1 MIKRAAILVALF
13 ILVQSP
19 NDMQSLITTPK
30 RSAILWTVTITA
42 IWLFLWFAPWQTL
55 SVLSMWLK
63 LAVALAIF
71 IVPGFCIYG
80 SIQAK
85 SSGRLNHIVF
95 GFVISH
101 LILAVFG
108 TLGRLLH
115 FPFAY
120 LKHGMMALGLILL
133 LYYAIPRLASFKLP
147 QVGSSIPGNI
157 ISALPV
163 ILMVTFAALM
173 TIQRVLSDDD
183 LTYLALLTNWQNS
196 AALNFNDVF
205 FGADKFLSIRFWIV
219 STPFSQAF
227 LSELSGLPGIF
238 LLGGYYEPFLAAL
251 ALFSVYE
258 LARTLGLSH
267 VKATAAVVFQVLC
280 LALLAEYLHPGAP
293 FFRQLSVDKATATFI
308 VIPVFLQSIV
318 WYLSEPI
325 KKNIIL
331 VTLTGLSLMLMHPI
345 ALVYAVMVAGLITV
359 FGLNQ
364 TNLRARIGL
373 LILLVAIM
381 SPQIAIRF
389 VKHEAQAVIPFSP
402 EDTLTSSGIESMIS
416 VWGNTKFYGFN
427 PAILAMH
434 IPYADKLPIPAFIL
448 QFAWLIFPICG
459 AVFALQRI
467 RHDPLSQYVLACFL
481 LGGLAGIPFT
491 GWLLG
496 SLVSAWML
504 ERTLW
509 LYPFGLGMVFALTAL
524 GDMTGLTNRLTQ
536 WLRPL
541 HTKTTIDPP
550 HWLLATLTV
559 FCSAMILLTMR
570 EQNLPDFTRF
580 TLNAQ
585 RYQEFTQIG
594 EFMDSRTVGQTFAV
608 GTDRFNDFIPAI
620 TSKIKLISYRPSD
633 TSYPYFYSQAER
645 NQRFQ
650 DRQSIFSNNLESA
663 DRIALMK
670 KYNIKFLWLKGGE
683 YYMVKNMVS
692 TNPDIFIEHQFEGYY
707 VIEVR

>member
-1 MIKRAAILVALF
+1 MIKRATEIVALF
-13 ILVQSP
+13 ILVQSS
-19 NDMQSLITTPK
+19 NHMQSQTATPNRK
-30 RSAILWTVTITA
+30 SIFWAVILTA
-42 IWLFLWFAPWQTL
+42 GWLLLWFVSWQSL
-55 SVLSMWLK
+55 PMLSMWFK
-63 LAVALAIF
+63 LGVALIIF

-80 SIQAK
+80 LLQHAP
-85 SSGRLNHIVF
+85 SSWLNHFTF

-101 LILAVFG
+101 LIIAVFG

-115 FPFAY
+115 FPFAS

-133 LYYAIPRLASFKLP
+133 LYYTISRLDSFKLP
-147 QVGSSIPGNI
+147 RFETSTFRII
-157 ISALPV
+157 ISTLPL
-163 ILMVTFAALM
+163 ILMVIFAALM
-173 TIQRVLSDDD
+173 TIQRVPSDDD

-196 AALNFNDVF
+196 SALNFNDVF
-205 FGADKFLSIRFWIV
+205 FGADKLLSIRFWIV

-238 LLGGYYEPFLAAL
+238 LLGGYYEPFLAVL
-251 ALFSVYE
+251 SLFSVYE
-258 LARTLGLSH
+258 LAKTLGLSH
-267 VKATAAVVFQVLC
+267 TKATAAVILQVLC

-293 FFRQLSVDKATATFI
+293 FFRQLSTDKATATFI

-318 WYLSEPI
+318 WYLSEPV

-331 VTLTGLSLMLMHPI
+331 IILTGLSLMLMHPI

-359 FGLNQ
+359 FGLDQ
-364 TNLRARIGL
+364 TDLRVRIGL

-416 VWGNTKFYGFN
+416 VWGDTQFYGFN

-459 AVFALQRI
+459 AAFALKHI
-467 RHDPLSQYVLACFL
+467 RRDPLSQYVLACFL
-481 LGGLAGIPFT
+481 LGALAGIPFT

-509 LYPFGLGMVFALTAL
+509 LYPFGIGMVFAL
-524 GDMTGLTNRLTQ
+524 DMTGITNRLIK
-536 WLRPL
+536 WLHPL
-541 HTKTTIDPP
+541 HSKTTIDPP

-559 FCSAMILLTMR
+559 FCSAIILLTMR

-594 EFMDSRTVGQTFAV
+594 EFMDSHTVGQTFAV

-650 DRQSIFSNNLESA
+650 DRQSIFSNNLETA

-683 YYMVKNMVS
+683 YYMVKDLVS
-692 TNPDIFIEHQFEGYY
+692 TRPDIFTEHKFEGYY

>member
-1 MIKRAAILVALF
+1 
-13 ILVQSP
+13 
-19 NDMQSLITTPK
+19 MQSFFATPNRK
-30 RSAILWTVTITA
+30 SMVWAVMLAA
-42 IWLFLWFAPWQTL
+42 IWLFLWFVPWQSL
-55 SVLSMWLK
+55 AILSMWFRLG
-63 LAVALAIF
+63 VALIIF

-80 SIQAK
+80 LLQDR
-85 SSGRLNHIVF
+85 SSGWLNRFVF

-133 LYYAIPRLASFKLP
+133 LYYAISRLDSFKLP
-147 QVGSSIPGNI
+147 QLGISIPGNI
-157 ISALPV
+157 VSALPL
-163 ILMVTFAALM
+163 ILMVICAALM

-196 AALNFNDVF
+196 SALNFNDVF

-238 LLGGYYEPFLAAL
+238 LLGGYYELFLAAL
-251 ALFSVYE
+251 SIFCIYE
-258 LARTLGLSH
+258 LAKTLGLSH
-267 VKATAAVVFQVLC
+267 IKATAAVVLQVVC

-308 VIPVFLQSIV
+308 VVPVFLQSIV
-318 WYLSEPI
+318 WYLSKPI
-325 KKNIIL
+325 KKNIVL
-331 VTLTGLSLMLMHPI
+331 VILTGLSLMLMHPI
-345 ALVYAVMVAGLITV
+345 ALVYAVMVAGLVTV
-359 FGLNQ
+359 FGLDQ
-364 TNLRARIGL
+364 TNLRVRIGL

-416 VWGNTKFYGFN
+416 VWGNTRFYGFN

-459 AVFALQRI
+459 AVFALKHI
-467 RHDPLSQYVLACFL
+467 RRDVLSQYVLACFL
-481 LGGLAGIPFT
+481 LGALAGIPFT

-509 LYPFGLGMVFALTAL
+509 LYPFGIGMVFALTAL
-524 GDMTGLTNRLTQ
+524 GDMTGLTYRIIK
-536 WLRPL
+536 WLHPL
-541 HTKTTIDPP
+541 QSKTTIDPP

-559 FCSAMILLTMR
+559 FCSTLILLTMR
-570 EQNLPDFTRF
+570 EQNLPDANRF

-594 EFMDSRTVGQTFAV
+594 EFMDSHTVGQTFAV
-608 GTDRFNDFIPAI
+608 GTDRFNDYIPSI
-620 TSKIKLISYRPSD
+620 TSKVKLISYRPSD

-645 NQRFQ
+645 NQRFLDQ
-650 DRQSIFSNNLESA
+650 QSIFSRDLTVEE
-663 DRIALMK
+663 RISLIR
-670 KYNIKFLWLKGGE
+670 KYDIQFLWLKGGE
-683 YYMVKNMVS
+683 YYMVKDLAS
-692 TNPDIFIEHQFEGYY
+692 TYPDIFTEHKFEGYY